1 MEETWFQMMQ
11 ISLPQVPFLV
21 PIWRLRAVFAMNK
34 QLKVYIIAIKRLYKP
49 NFMVHLQNIFYTAI
63 HFQKKADGLLCKA
76 SDQGVFK
83 WRVVI
88 IWHILQNCNTI
99 SQTFRFLDRK
109 FQQPTAKL

>member
-63 HFQKKADGLLCKA
+63 HFQRKLTVCCVKPVIKAYLNDVL
-76 SDQGVFK
+76 
-83 WRVVI
+83 
-88 IWHILQNCNTI
+88 
-99 SQTFRFLDRK
+99 FRFLDRK